1 MAVRV
6 TVMCVAVFS
15 KLKVV
20 PVIGDQDRRGRGSRE
35 VGSPLWVHRN
45 VCWDRLQDTSTSSTT
60 CERKD
65 GIKCSNGCSSK
76 LFLPDLESL
85 FDEIKMGFSASI

>member
-6 TVMCVAVFS
+6 TVTCVAVFS

-20 PVIGDQDRRGRGSRE
+20 PIIGDQDRCGRGSRA
-35 VGSPLWVHRN
+35 VGSQLWVHRN
-45 VCWDRLQDTSTSSTT
+45 VCWDRLEGTCTSSTVR
-60 CERKD
+60 ERKN
-65 GIKCSNGCSSK
+65 GIKCSKGCSSK